1 MSEESV
7 CGKCNQG
14 VQSDGMCPCG
24 NLKVEPK
31 GSLTEYLNCQSCN
44 KFQRF
49 HNKSCTRCG
58 SPIRSETEPV
68 STLTS
73 DSLNSKIPQ
82 STIDLNSSTFLSNF
96 FIATANVVVVLG
108 FFIALLSGYNAT
120 HTSYMGHTYAV
131 PNAFFGF
138 LVQFLFVFFA
148 ACLSAAMLAFFGH
161 VLRALNTIAE
171 K

>member
-24 NLKVEPK
+24 NLKVEPQ
-31 GSLTEYLNCQSCN
+31 GSLTEYLYCQSCK
-44 KFQRF
+44 KFLAF
-49 HNKSCTRCG
+49 KDKNCSKCG
-58 SPIRSETEPV
+58 KLYESETVPI

-73 DSLNSKIPQ
+73 DSHSSKTPQ